1 MDLVKLVFQ
10 GQLLFRVESILGQIH
25 LSDFRWN
32 GDDKCRNLLPIDSR
46 LNQIG
51 LSTNITFP
59 PNSEHGYVT
68 KLEIPLGGVF
78 QYSIE

>member
-1 MDLVKLVFQ
+1 MDWAKRVFQ
-10 GQLLFRVESILGQIH
+10 VQFLCRVESILGQIH

-32 GDDKCRNLLPIDSR
+32 GYDKYRNLLSIDSQ

-51 LSTNITFP
+51 LSTNIIFL
-59 PNSEHGYVT
+59 PNAEHGYVT
-68 KLEIPLGGVF
+68 KLEILLGGVF